1 VNAPQHRG
9 LAENELQAAEPSRY
23 SQPYSLRERL
33 GDVLI
38 HNGVVLTNGRN
49 VSPVVPSA
57 ACPRAHLTSH
67 EVICDRPKGNQP
79 HVEAPIERPSPRV
92 REIGDPNDAAAVQG
106 AAGLAL

>member
-1 VNAPQHRG
+1 LEPRR
-9 LAENELQAAEPSRY
+9 EL
-23 SQPYSLRERL
+23 
-33 GDVLI
+33 
-38 HNGVVLTNGRN
+38 
-49 VSPVVPSA
+49 
-57 ACPRAHLTSH
+57 LTSH